1 MVLAPATGGSSRI
14 GLVVSRRVGKAH
26 DRNRVKRRIREFFR
40 TRRAALSSKLE
51 VVVVA
56 KPGAAALD
64 QQGTEQELTVALRD
78 WLPQP

>member
-1 MVLAPATGGSSRI
+1 MAPATGGSSRI

-40 TRRAALSSKLE
+40 IRRPVLTSTLE

-56 KPGAAALD
+56 KPGAADLD
-64 QQGTEQELTVALRD
+64 HRGTDQELMVALRD

>member
-1 MVLAPATGGSSRI
+1 MVVAPATSASSRI

-26 DRNRVKRRIREFFR
+26 DRNRVKRRVREFFR
-40 TRRAALSSKLE
+40 TRRLALSAKLE

-64 QQGTEQELTVALRD
+64 HRGTNQELSVALRD

>member
-1 MVLAPATGGSSRI
+1 MVVATASGSSRL

-40 TRRAALSSKLE
+40 TRRPILAGPLE
-51 VVVVA
+51 LVVVA

-64 QQGTEQELTVALRD
+64 HLGTDRELAEALRD
-78 WLPQP
+78 WLPPA